1 MAKKYDLLL
10 LTNDGLLNYAVY
22 MIECE
27 LNIFSVF
34 PGQDM
39 VRVITDQVP
48 QPMGLTLY
56 HDFIFWADWQR
67 QTIERANKSS
77 GTNRTTI
84 QSSIDNV
91 RDILVFHSSR
101 QSG

>member
-1 MAKKYDLLL
+1 MSIIDF
-10 LTNDGLLNYAVY
+10 T
-22 MIECE
+22 
-27 LNIFSVF
+27 
-34 PGQDM
+34 GQDM
-39 VRVITDQVP
+39 VYVITDQVP

-84 QSSIDNV
+84 QTRIDSV
-91 RDILVFHSSR
+91 QDILVFHSSR
-101 QSG
+101 QSGQYTVRGQHTQ